1 MQVDPMITSPSQ
13 PLYPQIPPQLLSDP
27 AALTQ
32 FIQSLPAEQIQAIR
46 TRILNPTPQDDAEV
60 ASRAVAIK
68 EKLDSMPPGQFEAMR
83 TQMRQHMQQQTP
95 TQTQTNGI
103 ADNANT
109 LSAEQTEALTAQI
122 VYSSPQSNGVPLA
135 SDQANVMLEKLKSLP
150 PNQIQ
155 ALRTRILNSSPQ
167 SSSSVTAPLLPFISL
182 PKKQTDLSQF
192 VHISP
197 PRSKLNGVDKA
208 MPTAPE
214 NKALSQPN
222 RPLSAWLG
230 DFLNPRTKIDAMS
243 NMREIVKDLGEE
255 KTAEQQVADRIF
267 FVDAVTSGANAEF
280 HRSILSSKSAMRL
293 LKTWLLNSLK
303 AKDAFATKI
312 MKLLDI
318 LPWQV
323 EDIKTIKELELGKLI
338 RIAGKDESAKEI
350 SVRLQRRIRRLV
362 EQESKADEKQEDGPR
377 KKVKLDN
384 GTSAAGPSIVTLA
397 TSASV
402 SASAA
407 SKPAAAPL
415 KVTVKPKGPVRTTL
429 SALDNATSKPST
441 YNSFFDQIG
450 ASKAKPPPKKAAVAP
465 VAQVKA
471 AVPPPPPPAKSG
483 SVLDS
488 VIDSMTASKK
498 EKTPEVAPSKKRK
511 RVTFKPDDD
520 LVQIRYIDLVDR
532 DGNPRTSHQTTGEAR
547 DLDVREGHHVR
558 SLMGHTD
565 ALGAL
570 IEEVEWSIPAA
581 VDLPPEVARESIERG
596 HGSTEKVT
604 QEEREQH
611 VVGAV
616 YIFAAQIPD
625 SPSEPKNIADANPYG
640 EEGDPKM
647 IVLPQ
652 QLQQQQQQQAPQPT
666 VADFVPLT
674 NSLESLLRSLQPPP
688 QQPPPMP
695 DLNSLLGLPQA
706 NAPAVDFN
714 AIMGMLSNVQQ
725 QPMQAP
731 MSMSMPMQSQMPAQ
745 PQPQMHTQTQ
755 KWNPN
760 WTPRVTCKYWLE
772 GKCRKGDQCT
782 FKHTQ

>member
-1 MQVDPMITSPSQ
+1 MDETYYTTPMQVDSLITSPPQ

-46 TRILNPTPQDDAEV
+46 TRILNPSPQDTTAA
-60 ASRAVAIK
+60 ASQARQMR
-68 EKLDSMPPGQFEAMR
+68 EKLESMSTEQYDAMK
-83 TQMRQHMQQQTP
+83 TPMRQQMQLQGLPSTL
-95 TQTQTNGI
+95 TNGI
-103 ADNANT
+103 NLRD
-109 LSAEQTEALTAQI
+109 LSTDQIGALTAQ
-122 VYSSPQSNGVPLA
+122 VLNSTAQTNGVALS
-135 SDQANVMLEKLKSLP
+135 SDQANVIVENLRAMPQGQIAASTTQMWQRVNGQGPTSDQANDMLEKLKSLP
-150 PNQIQ
+150 PEQIE
-155 ALRTRILNSSPQ
+155 ALRTKILSANFQ
-167 SSSSVTAPLLPFISL
+167 SATSGSNQPDPGAPSLPFISL
-182 PKKQTDLSQF
+182 PKRQSDLSQF
-192 VHISP
+192 VYISP

-208 MPTAPE
+208 MPTAPA
-214 NKALSQPN
+214 KTLPQPTG
-222 RPLSAWLG
+222 PLSAWLG
-230 DFLNPRTKIDAMS
+230 DFLNPRTKNNAMS

-267 FVDAVTSGANAEF
+267 FVDAVISGANAEF

-293 LKTWLLNSLK
+293 LKTWLFNSLK
-303 AKDAFATKI
+303 AKDAFATKL

-338 RIAGKDESAKEI
+338 RIAGKDESAKET
-350 SVRLQRRIRRLV
+350 SVRLQGRIRRLL
-362 EQESKADEKQEDGPR
+362 EQESKVEEKQEEGPR

-384 GTSAAGPSIVTLA
+384 GTASTPSTAGLSTVTTATAAQ
-397 TSASV
+397 
-402 SASAA
+402 AA
-407 SKPAAAPL
+407 SNPVATPL

-441 YNSFFDQIG
+441 YNSFFDQLG

-471 AVPPPPPPAKSG
+471 AVPPPPPAAKSG

-488 VIDSMTASKK
+488 VIDSMTTAKK
-498 EKTPEVAPSKKRK
+498 EKTPEVAPSTKRK

-532 DGNPRTSHQTTGEAR
+532 DGNPRSSHQAAGEAR

-570 IEEVEWSIPAA
+570 IEEVEWSPPAE
-581 VDLPPEVARESIERG
+581 VDLPEEVAREFIERG
-596 HGSTEKVT
+596 DKSTEKAT

-625 SPSEPKNIADANPYG
+625 SPSEPKNMADANPYG
-640 EEGDPKM
+640 EEGEPKM
-647 IVLPQ
+647 IILPQ
-652 QLQQQQQQQAPQPT
+652 QLQLQQPAQAQQPT
-666 VADFVPLT
+666 AADFW
-674 NSLESLLRSLQPPP
+674 
-688 QQPPPMP
+688 
-695 DLNSLLGLPQA
+695 A
-706 NAPAVDFN
+706 A
-714 AIMGMLSNVQQ
+714 
-725 QPMQAP
+725 
-731 MSMSMPMQSQMPAQ
+731 
-745 PQPQMHTQTQ
+745 H
-755 KWNPN
+755 K
-760 WTPRVTCKYWLE
+760 
-772 GKCRKGDQCT
+772 
-782 FKHTQ
+782 